1 MTVVDGLEQLL
12 HVVCSLSLAE
22 CLVLLLSDL
31 VEELLAADVLHD
43 QVNVFV
49 VVVCLEVLDDIGMIK
64 LVQDGYFLNDTV
76 DVFLEL
82 VFVKN
87 LDSNFK
93 VFIMSVC
100 SHEHSAE
107 GAHS

>member
-49 VVVCLEVLDDIGMIK
+49 VVVCLEVFHDVWMVELVENSHFFDDA
-64 LVQDGYFLNDTV
+64 V
-76 DVFLEL
+76 DVLL
-82 VFVKN
+82 
-87 LDSNFK
+87 
-93 VFIMSVC
+93 
-100 SHEHSAE
+100 
-107 GAHS
+107 